1 MNHVRSISR
10 RVPALAASPVEVA
23 GMFQK
28 LQTVAGAT
36 TAAFG
41 TLTAGVNFYNL
52 ITNPPNEVTNG
63 QKGL

>member
-1 MNHVRSISR
+1 MSHINPISR
-10 RVPALAASPVEVA
+10 TIPALAESAVEVA

-36 TAAFG
+36 TSAIG
-41 TLTAGVNFYNL
+41 TLTAGINFYNL
-52 ITNPPNEVTNG
+52 IANPPNEVANG

>member
-1 MNHVRSISR
+1 MNHISPVSR
-10 RVPALAASPVEVA
+10 GIPALAASPVEVA

-28 LQTVAGAT
+28 LQILAGAT
-36 TAAFG
+36 TATFG

-52 ITNPPNEVTNG
+52 IANPPREITNG